1 MRITSKG
8 QITIPAQIRERHGL
22 LPNTE
27 IDFEDDGKDVR
38 IVKRKSAKGG
48 RGARIVAHMRGRA
61 TLKMTTDQ
69 ILALTRK
76 L

>member
-8 QITIPAQIRERHGL
+8 QVTIPADIRERHGL

-27 IDFEDDGKDVR
+27 IDFEDDGKEVR
-38 IVKRKSAKGG
+38 IVKRKATKMG
-48 RGARIVAHMRGRA
+48 RGAKLVAHLRGRGDV
-61 TLKMTTDQ
+61 KMTTDQ

>member
-8 QITIPAQIRERHGL
+8 QITIPAHIRERYGM

-27 IDFEDDGKDVR
+27 VEIEDDGKDVR
-38 IVKRKSAKGG
+38 IVKRKSAKGS
-48 RGARIVAHMRGRA
+48 RGAKIVEHMRGRA

>member
-8 QITIPAQIRERHGL
+8 QITIPAHIRERHGL

-27 IDFEDDGKDVR
+27 VDFEDDGKDVK
-38 IVKRKSAKGG
+38 IVKRKNARSG
-48 RGARIVAHMRGRA
+48 RGAKLVEQLRGTA
-61 TLKMTTDQ
+61 TVKMTTDQ